1 MNKLE
6 DIKIWKKS
14 IELAKN
20 FYWLIQENK
29 KIKQYHSLQDQF
41 KRSCISISSNI
52 AKLFWRK
59 TNAEFSRFIDIT
71 LWNLFE
77 FKNQLYLLKEINY
90 IDQQIFSNFLEKTE
104 YLEYMIKS
112 LIKHLNSC

>member
-14 IELAKN
+14 IELAKD

-29 KIKQYHSLQDQF
+29 KIKQDYSLQDQL

-52 AKLFWRK
+52 AEWFWRK
-59 TNAEFSRFIDIT
+59 TNTEFSRFLDIA
-71 LWNLFE
+71 LWSLFE
-77 FKNQLYLLKEINY
+77 FKSQLHLLKEINY
-90 IDQQIFSNFLEKTE
+90 IDQQTFSNFLEKTE
-104 YLEYMIKS
+104 HLEYMIKS